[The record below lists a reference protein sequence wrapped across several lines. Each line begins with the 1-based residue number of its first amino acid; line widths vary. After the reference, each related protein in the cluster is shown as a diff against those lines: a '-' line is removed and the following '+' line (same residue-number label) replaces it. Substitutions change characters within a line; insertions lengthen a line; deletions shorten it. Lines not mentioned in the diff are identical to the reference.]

1 MKTIKIGKHKVTI
14 YDAISEL
21 PITRFHVYNKML
33 LVDSG
38 VGSDITD
45 FDSHA
50 ERIIAF
56 LQKKDTENA
65 IKELQNMR
73 QNLYLIQQS
82 LSPKDLA
89 FAALVKDIDGKPCD
103 NITDDGLKD
112 TLRML
117 ADEKK
122 RDIDSTIG
130 EAKKKIDTELQQYFP
145 ALYGDSSEKEYFD
158 LLLKRTKAVLAGIVE
173 KKDNSANIDAITLE
187 LMTYIK
193 PRDFANE
200 NIELLVDRQFEKICL
215 MLTETLH
222 CEPKKYTV
230 LEFYSAFDYLKEK
243 TKKRQQKN
251 S

>member
-1 MKTIKIGKHKVTI
+1 MKTLKIGKHKVTI

-50 ERIIAF
+50 ERVIAF

-65 IKELQNMR
+65 IKELQNLR
-73 QNLYLIQQS
+73 QNIYFIQQS
-82 LSPKDLA
+82 LSPKNLA
-89 FAALVKDIDGKPCD
+89 FAALVKEIDGKPFD
-103 NITDDGLKD
+103 NISDEGLKQITALFANEKITEID
-112 TLRML
+112 KPLR
-117 ADEKK
+117 
-122 RDIDSTIG
+122 
-130 EAKKKIDTELQQYFP
+130 EAKKKIDTDLQTYFP
-145 ALYGDSSEKEYFD
+145 ALFDDSSEKEYFD
-158 LLLKRTKAVLAGIVE
+158 LLLKRTKAILAGIVE
-173 KKDNSANIDAITLE
+173 KKDNSANIDAITIE
-187 LMTYIK
+187 LMTYVK

-200 NIELLVDRQFEKICL
+200 NIELLIDRQFEKICL
-215 MLTETLH
+215 MLAENLH

-243 TKKRQQKN
+243 TKKRQQKI